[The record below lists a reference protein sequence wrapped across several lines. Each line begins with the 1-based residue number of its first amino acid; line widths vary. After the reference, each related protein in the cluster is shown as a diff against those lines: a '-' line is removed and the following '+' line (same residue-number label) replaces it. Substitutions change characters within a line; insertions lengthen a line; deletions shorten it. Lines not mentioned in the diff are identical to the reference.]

1 MHHFLVW
8 SRTFPLLGGLILFV
22 IGCGEPQK
30 ELAEEMN
37 DIQSRVA
44 RILREVDSV
53 EDAIDAGP
61 AIENLAARWNLL
73 AVAANDMEVPSEGEK
88 NSLESEV
95 GKLVG
100 LFQAVKDER
109 DRLRGHEDQEI
120 WAVLEAPLKKYDAAM
135 TGPD

>member
-44 RILREVDSV
+44 RILS
-53 EDAIDAGP
+53 IG
-61 AIENLAARWNLL
+61 
-73 AVAANDMEVPSEGEK
+73 
-88 NSLESEV
+88 SLTRTCQS
-95 GKLVG
+95 
-100 LFQAVKDER
+100 
-109 DRLRGHEDQEI
+109 
-120 WAVLEAPLKKYDAAM
+120 
-135 TGPD
+135 